1 MARTKEQNERMTMA
15 TRKKIMEAGLVL
27 FAQKGFALTSIKDI
41 AEAAGISTGL
51 IYRHFSSK
59 EDLFNSLIANTIEEL
74 NKFVQ
79 ILDSY
84 DSPKQAIVEMT
95 ASLIGD
101 IHFSNELSRYFLIVI
116 RSMLEEEVLS
126 QIDEFR
132 KSILSLYDKTKDLIK
147 EGQKR
152 GEFKQGNPYK
162 YTLLFFSIIQGMAN
176 MKLFMGDKYV
186 APELDDVLG
195 FLLI

>member
-27 FAQKGFALTSIKDI
+27 FAQKGFALTNIKDI

>member
-74 NKFVQ
+74 NKFIQ

-176 MKLFMGDKYV
+176 MKLFLGDKYV

>member
-74 NKFVQ
+74 NKFIQ

>member
-1 MARTKEQNERMTMA
+1 M
-15 TRKKIMEAGLVL
+15 

-74 NKFVQ
+74 NKFIQ

-176 MKLFMGDKYV
+176 MKLFLGDKYV

>member
-27 FAQKGFALTSIKDI
+27 FAQKGFALTNIKDI

-95 ASLIGD
+95 ASLVGD

>member
-59 EDLFNSLIANTIEEL
+59 EDLFNSLIADTIEEL
-74 NKFVQ
+74 NKFIQ

>member
-27 FAQKGFALTSIKDI
+27 FAQKGFALTNIKDI

-74 NKFVQ
+74 NKFIQ

-162 YTLLFFSIIQGMAN
+162 YTLLFFSIMQGMAN

>member
-1 MARTKEQNERMTMA
+1 M
-15 TRKKIMEAGLVL
+15 
-27 FAQKGFALTSIKDI
+27 
-41 AEAAGISTGL
+41 
-51 IYRHFSSK
+51 
-59 EDLFNSLIANTIEEL
+59 
-74 NKFVQ
+74 
-79 ILDSY
+79 
-84 DSPKQAIVEMT
+84 EMT

>member
-27 FAQKGFALTSIKDI
+27 FAQKGFALTNIKDI

-74 NKFVQ
+74 NKFIQ